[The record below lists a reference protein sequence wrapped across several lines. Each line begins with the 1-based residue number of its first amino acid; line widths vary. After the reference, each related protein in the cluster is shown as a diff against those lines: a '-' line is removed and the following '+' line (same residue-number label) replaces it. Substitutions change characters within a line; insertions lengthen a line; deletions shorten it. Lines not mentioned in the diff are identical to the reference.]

1 MEITGVIVAQ
11 LFVNVLLGTLVVFCL
26 LHSGHRAPP
35 DTGYDERQDG
45 LQEEIKN
52 WETTSGDLLVQMRN
66 RVQELEN
73 LVEELDRAEIRASDT
88 IRKLEQMESG
98 WTSSAERYI
107 RALGWIREGIP
118 MEEVA
123 QRTQMNLD
131 ELRLV
136 EELSKANREK
146 HEDQ

>member
-26 LHSGHRAPP
+26 LQSGHSSPP
-35 DTGYDERQDG
+35 EAGEGGRQAG
-45 LQEEIKN
+45 LEEEIHR
-52 WETTSGDLLVQMRN
+52 WEATSRDLLVQMRD
-66 RVQELEN
+66 RVQELET

-107 RALGWIREGIP
+107 RALGWIQEGIAL
-118 MEEVA
+118 EEVA

-131 ELRLV
+131 ELRLI

-146 HEDQ
+146 A